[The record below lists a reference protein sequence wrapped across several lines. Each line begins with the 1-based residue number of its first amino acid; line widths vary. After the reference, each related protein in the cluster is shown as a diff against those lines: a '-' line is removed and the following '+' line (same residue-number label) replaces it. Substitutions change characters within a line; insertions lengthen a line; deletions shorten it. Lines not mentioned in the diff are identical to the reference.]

1 MRDTHALADFG
12 FLGWH
17 APLQAIATFHIMSL
31 VILTEIRLLSVFVIT
46 DLWIPV

>member
-1 MRDTHALADFG
+1 MRDTDVFADFG

-17 APLQAIATFHIMSL
+17 APLRAFATFHIMSL

-46 DLWIPV
+46 DLRIPV